1 MTISRREKR
10 TKVIAELVIAPFGV
24 GTSLSKYVKESVK
37 VLDEFPNIRVL
48 HTPMSSILEADSVD
62 EILEATKAAHE
73 RMFIAG
79 AKRVSTL
86 LRIDD
91 RRDKPR
97 RMEDKVRA
105 ISKE

>member
-1 MTISRREKR
+1 MGEESMPSKH

-37 VLDEFPNIRVL
+37 EIDAFPDIRVQ
-48 HTPMSSILEADSVD
+48 HTPMCSIIEADSID
-62 EILEATKAAHE
+62 QILEVTKLAHE
-73 RMFIAG
+73 RMFKAG
-79 AKRVSTL
+79 AERVSTL

-97 RMEDKVRA
+97 KMEDKIDA
-105 ISKE
+105 IS